1 MKVLVTDKINE
12 AAASILKPVAEVD
25 VLPTMSEDELCKVI
39 DKYDALMIRSQTK
52 VTPKI
57 IEAAKNMKII
67 GRAGVGVDN
76 VDLESS
82 TQHGI
87 IVVNSPDGNTHAAAE
102 HTLAIMLAMSRN
114 IPQAVSSTKQGL
126 WERSKFV
133 GTEVFGKTLGIIG
146 LGKIG
151 SHVAKVAIALGMK
164 VVVCDPYASKEIVEK
179 IGALYIP
186 TFDEFWGLCDYITLH
201 TPKTKDT
208 IHMINKDTIAKMK
221 KGVKI
226 INCARGGIIDEKAL
240 AEAIENGQVSGAAI
254 DVYEDEPKIELSPL
268 LKAQGNILLT
278 PHLGASTKEAQL
290 NVAIDVAEQ
299 IKEVLQGGSARSAVN
314 IPSLKAEKLEP
325 VKDYM
330 QLAENLGE
338 IVSQL
343 ASESFK
349 AVDITVDGYLSTVDV
364 SPIETAVLKGIYSKQ
379 LDAVNYVNA
388 PVIAKERGLETK
400 ISKSNKDSVALGAIS
415 VKITTDKDEYTASG
429 ALITKEI
436 ERITQINQYV
446 TSIKP
451 EKHMLIIPHE
461 NKPSMIAK
469 VATVIGKHD
478 ININRMNVAQKSK
491 PLAKS
496 KDNISIM
503 IINTDTAVDKNTLSE
518 ISKIEGVQKAK
529 YISIT
534 A

>member
-12 AAASILKPVAEVD
+12 AAAEILKPVADVD
-25 VLPTMSEDELCKVI
+25 ILPTMSEDELCKI
-39 DKYDALMIRSQTK
+39 IGEYDAMMIRSQTK
-52 VTPKI
+52 VTPRI

-76 VDLESS
+76 VDLEVA
-82 TQHGI
+82 TQKGI

-102 HTLAIMLAMSRN
+102 HTLAIMLSMSRN
-114 IPQAVSSTKQGL
+114 IPQAVASTKQGL

-133 GTEVFGKTLGIIG
+133 GTEVFGKTLGIVGI
-146 LGKIG
+146 GKIG
-151 SHVAKVAIALGMK
+151 SHVAKVAMALGMK
-164 VVVCDPYASKEIVEK
+164 VVVCDPFASKEFVEK
-179 IGALYIP
+179 LGASYIP
-186 TFDEFWGLCDYITLH
+186 AFNEFWGLCDYITLH
-201 TPKTKDT
+201 VPKTKDT
-208 IHMINKDTIAKMK
+208 LHMINKDTISKMK

-226 INCARGGIIDEKAL
+226 INCARGGIIDENAL
-240 AEAIENGQVSGAAI
+240 KDALENGQVSGVAI

-268 LKAQGNILLT
+268 LKAEGNVLLT
-278 PHLGASTKEAQL
+278 PHLGASTKEAQF

-299 IKEVLQGGSARSAVN
+299 IKEVLSGGSARSAVN

-330 QLAENLGE
+330 PLAENLGE

-343 ASESFK
+343 ASGSFK
-349 AVDITVDGYLSTVDV
+349 SVEITVDGYLSSVDV
-364 SPIETAVLKGIYSKQ
+364 SPVETAVLKGIYSKQ

-400 ISKSNKDSVALGAIS
+400 VSKSNKDSGALGAIS
-415 VKITTDKDEYTASG
+415 VKIFTDNDEYIASG
-429 ALITKEI
+429 SLITKEI
-436 ERITQINQYV
+436 QRITQINQYI

-451 EKHMLIIPHE
+451 EKHMLLVPHE

-469 VATVIGKHD
+469 VATVIGEHN

-491 PLAKS
+491 PLSKKS
-496 KDNISIM
+496 DNISIM
-503 IINTDTAVDKNTLSE
+503 IINTDTAVDKATLEE
-518 ISKIEGVQKAK
+518 IAKINGVMNAK

>member
-12 AAASILKPVAEVD
+12 AAASILKPVADVD
-25 VLPTMSEDELCKVI
+25 MLPTMTEDELCKVI
-39 DKYDALMIRSQTK
+39 DQYDALMIRSQTK

-76 VDLESS
+76 INLEAA

-114 IPQAVSSTKQGL
+114 IPQAVESTKRGL

-133 GTEVFGKTLGIIG
+133 GTEVFGKTLGVIG

-151 SHVAKVAIALGMK
+151 SHVAKVAISLGMK

-179 IGALYIP
+179 LGAVYVSS
-186 TFDEFWGLCDYITLH
+186 FDEFWGLCDYITVH
-201 TPKTKDT
+201 TPKTRETTHLINQDT
-208 IHMINKDTIAKMK
+208 ISKMK
-221 KGVKI
+221 RGVKI
-226 INCARGGIIDEKAL
+226 INCARGGIIDEQALAKAL
-240 AEAIENGQVSGAAI
+240 KSGQVSGAAI

-268 LKAQGNILLT
+268 LHAEGNVLLT
-278 PHLGASTKEAQL
+278 PHLGASTSEAQF

-299 IKEVLQGGSARSAVN
+299 IKDVLSGGSARSAVN

-325 VKDYM
+325 VKEYM
-330 QLAENLGE
+330 TLAENLGE
-338 IVSQL
+338 VVSQL
-343 ASESFK
+343 SAGSLKS
-349 AVDITVDGYLSTVDV
+349 VDIIVDGYLSTVDV
-364 SPIETAVLKGIYSKQ
+364 SPIEVAVLKGILSSQ
-379 LDAVNYVNA
+379 LDAVNFVNA
-388 PVIAKERGLETK
+388 PIIAKERGLEIK
-400 ISKSNKDSVALGAIS
+400 VSKSNKDSQALGAIT
-415 VKITTDKDEYTASG
+415 VKINTDKDEYITSG
-429 ALITKEI
+429 ALIAKEI
-436 ERITQINQYV
+436 QRITQINQYV

-461 NKPSMIAK
+461 NKPSMIAQ
-469 VATVIGKHD
+469 VATVIGAHN

-491 PLAKS
+491 QLTKS
-496 KDNISIM
+496 QDNISIM
-503 IINTDTAVDKNTLSE
+503 IINTDNVVDKNTLNEISE
-518 ISKIEGVQKAK
+518 IKGIKTAK

>member
-12 AAASILKPVAEVD
+12 AAASILKPVAQVD
-25 VLPTMSEDELCKVI
+25 ILPTMDEDELCKVI
-39 DKYDALMIRSQTK
+39 GDYDALMIRSQTK

-76 VDLESS
+76 INLDSA

-114 IPQAVSSTKQGL
+114 NPQAVQSTKQGL

-133 GTEVFGKTLGIIG
+133 GTEVFGKTLGIVG

-151 SHVAKVAIALGMK
+151 SHVAKVAISLGMK
-164 VVVCDPYASKEIVEK
+164 VVVCDPYASKEMVEK
-179 IGALYIP
+179 LGAVYIQ

-201 TPKTKDT
+201 TPKTRET
-208 IHMINKDTIAKMK
+208 MHLVNKDTISKMK

-226 INCARGGIIDEKAL
+226 INCARGGIIDESAL
-240 AEAIENGQVSGAAI
+240 ADALKSGQVSGAAI

-268 LKAQGNILLT
+268 LKAEGNVLLT
-278 PHLGASTKEAQL
+278 PHLGASTQEAQF

-299 IKEVLQGGSARSAVN
+299 IKEVLEGGSARSAVN

-338 IVSQL
+338 VASQL
-343 ASESFK
+343 ATENFGSVE
-349 AVDITVDGYLSTVDV
+349 IIVDGYLSTVDV
-364 SPIETAVLKGIYSKQ
+364 SPIEVAVLKGIFATQ
-379 LDAVNYVNA
+379 LDAVNFVNA
-388 PVIAKERGLETK
+388 PVIAKERGLEIKVT
-400 ISKSNKDSVALGAIS
+400 KSNKDSQALGAIS
-415 VKITTDKDEYTASG
+415 VKLHAQKDDFVASG

-436 ERITQINQYV
+436 QRITQINQYV

-451 EKHMLIIPHE
+451 EKHMLIVPHE
-461 NKPSMIAK
+461 NKPSMVAQ
-469 VATVIGKHD
+469 VATVIGAHN

-491 PLAKS
+491 QLAKAQ
-496 KDNISIM
+496 DNISVM
-503 IINTDTAVDKNTLSE
+503 IINTDCVVDDKTLKE
-518 ISKIEGVQKAK
+518 ISKIDGVKNPK

>member
-12 AAASILKPVAEVD
+12 AAAGILKSIAEVD
-25 VLPTMSEDELCKVI
+25 ILPTMDEDELCKII

-76 VDLESS
+76 VDLESA

-102 HTLAIMLAMSRN
+102 HTLAIMLSMSRN
-114 IPQAVSSTKQGL
+114 IPQAVASTKQGL

-151 SHVAKVAIALGMK
+151 SHVAKVAMALGMK
-164 VVVCDPYASKEIVEK
+164 VVVCDPYASKEFVEK
-179 IGALYIP
+179 LGATYISS
-186 TFDEFWGLCDYITLH
+186 FDDFWGLCDYITLH
-201 TPKTKDT
+201 VPKTKDT
-208 IHMINKDTIAKMK
+208 MHMINKETISKMK

-226 INCARGGIIDEKAL
+226 INCARGGIIDENAL
-240 AEAIENGQVSGAAI
+240 KSALENGQVSGAAI

-268 LKAQGNILLT
+268 LKAEGNVLLT
-278 PHLGASTKEAQL
+278 PHLGASTKEAQF

-299 IKEVLQGGSARSAVN
+299 IKDVLTGGSARSAVN

-343 ASESFK
+343 AKDGFK
-349 AVDITVDGYLSTVDV
+349 SVDITGDGYLATVDV

-400 ISKSNKDSVALGAIS
+400 VSKSNKDSGALGAIS
-415 VKITTDKDEYTASG
+415 VKINTTKDEFIASG
-429 ALITKEI
+429 SLITKEI
-436 ERITQINQYV
+436 QRITQINQYV

-451 EKHMLIIPHE
+451 EKHMLLVPHE

-469 VATVIGKHD
+469 VATVIGAHD

-491 PLAKS
+491 PLVKTA
-496 KDNISIM
+496 DNISIM
-503 IINTDTAVDKNTLSE
+503 IINTDSGVDKSTLDE
-518 ISKIEGVQKAK
+518 ISKIEGVKNAK
-529 YISIT
+529 YISIS

>member
-25 VLPTMSEDELCKVI
+25 ILPTMTEEELCKI
-39 DKYDALMIRSQTK
+39 IGDYDALMIRSQTK

-57 IEAAKNMKII
+57 IEAAKNMKIV

-76 VDLESS
+76 VNLEAA
-82 TQHGI
+82 TQKGI

-114 IPQAVSSTKQGL
+114 IPQAVQSTKQGL

-133 GTEVFGKTLGIIG
+133 GTEVYGKTLGIVG

-179 IGALYIP
+179 IGASYIES
-186 TFDEFWGLCDYITLH
+186 FDDFWGLCDYITLH
-201 TPKTKDT
+201 TPKTRET
-208 IHMINKDTIAKMK
+208 IHLVNKETIAKMK

-226 INCARGGIIDEKAL
+226 VNCARGGIIDEEAL
-240 AEAIENGQVSGAAI
+240 AEALKSGQVSGAAI
-254 DVYEDEPKIELSPL
+254 DVYEEEPKIELSPL
-268 LKAQGNILLT
+268 LHADGNVLLT
-278 PHLGASTKEAQL
+278 PHLGASTSEAQF

-299 IKEVLQGGSARSAVN
+299 IKEVLSGGSARSAVN

-325 VKDYM
+325 VKEYM

-338 IVSQL
+338 IASQL
-343 ASESFK
+343 TADNIKIVE
-349 AVDITVDGYLSTVDV
+349 VTVDGYLTTVDL
-364 SPIETAVLKGIYSKQ
+364 SPIEVAVIKGIFASQ
-379 LDAVNYVNA
+379 LEGVNFVNA
-388 PVIAKERGLETK
+388 PVIAKERGLEIKVT
-400 ISKSNKDSVALGAIS
+400 KSNKDTQALGTIT
-415 VKITTDKDEYTASG
+415 VKLITEADEVIVSG
-429 ALITKEI
+429 ALIAKEI
-436 ERITQINQYV
+436 QRITQINQYV

-451 EKHMLIIPHE
+451 EKHMLLIPHE
-461 NKPSMIAK
+461 NKPTMIAQ
-469 VATVIGKHD
+469 VATVIGRHN

-491 PLAKS
+491 QLSKS

-503 IINTDTAVDKNTLSE
+503 IINTDTSVDKATLEE
-518 ISKIEGVQKAK
+518 ILKIDGVKKAK

>member
-12 AAASILKPVAEVD
+12 AAASILKPVADVD
-25 VLPTMSEDELCKVI
+25 ILPTMTEDELCKVI
-39 DKYDALMIRSQTK
+39 GDYDALMIRSQTK

-76 VDLESS
+76 VNLEAA

-114 IPQAVSSTKQGL
+114 IPQAVASTKQGL

-133 GTEVFGKTLGIIG
+133 GTEVYGKTLGVIG

-151 SHVAKVAIALGMK
+151 THVAKVAMSLGMK
-164 VVVCDPYASKEIVEK
+164 IVVCDPFASKEIVEK
-179 IGALYIP
+179 MGAVYVP
-186 TFDEFWGLCDYITLH
+186 SFDEFWGLCDYITIH

-208 IHMINKDTIAKMK
+208 MHLINKDTIAKMK

-226 INCARGGIIDEKAL
+226 INCARGGIIDETAL
-240 AEAIENGQVSGAAI
+240 AEALKSGQVSGAAI

-268 LKAQGNILLT
+268 LKAEGNVLLT
-278 PHLGASTKEAQL
+278 PHLGASTKEAQF

-299 IKEVLQGGSARSAVN
+299 IKDVLSGGSARSAVN

-338 IVSQL
+338 VVSQL
-343 ASESFK
+343 AQDGFK
-349 AVDITVDGYLSTVDV
+349 SVEITVDGYLTTVDV
-364 SPIETAVLKGIYSKQ
+364 SPIETAVLKGIFSTQ
-379 LDAVNYVNA
+379 LDVVNFVNA
-388 PVIAKERGLETK
+388 PVIAKERGLEIQVT
-400 ISKSNKDSVALGAIS
+400 KSNKDAQSLGAIR
-415 VKITTDKDEYTASG
+415 VKINTDKDEFVASG
-429 ALITKEI
+429 ALIAKDI
-436 ERITQINQYV
+436 QRITQINQYV

-451 EKHMLIIPHE
+451 ERHMLVIPHE

-469 VATVIGKHD
+469 VATVIGEHN

-491 PLAKS
+491 QLTKS
-496 KDNISIM
+496 HDNISVM
-503 IINTDTAVDKNTLSE
+503 IINTDTAVDSATLSE
-518 ISKIEGVQKAK
+518 ITKIEGIKTAK
-529 YISIT
+529 YISIN

>member
-1 MKVLVTDKINE
+1 MKVLVTDKIND
-12 AAASILKPVAEVD
+12 AAASILKPVAQVD
-25 VLPTMSEDELCKVI
+25 VLPTMSEEELCKVI
-39 DKYDALMIRSQTK
+39 GEYDALMIRSQTK

-76 VDLESS
+76 VDLEAA

-102 HTLAIMLAMSRN
+102 HTLAIMLSMSRN
-114 IPQAVSSTKQGL
+114 IPQAVASTKQGL

-133 GTEVFGKTLGIIG
+133 GTEVYGKTLGIIG
-146 LGKIG
+146 MGKIG

-164 VVVCDPYASKEIVEK
+164 VVVCDPFASKEFVEK
-179 IGALYIP
+179 LGATYIP
-186 TFDEFWGLCDYITLH
+186 TFDDFWGLCDYITLH
-201 TPKTKDT
+201 VPKTKDT
-208 IHMINKDTIAKMK
+208 LHMINKDTIAKMK

-226 INCARGGIIDEKAL
+226 INCARGGIIDEAAL
-240 AEAIENGQVSGAAI
+240 KEAVESGQVSGAAI

-268 LKAQGNILLT
+268 LKAEGNILLT
-278 PHLGASTKEAQL
+278 PHLGASTKEAQF

-299 IKEVLQGGSARSAVN
+299 IKDVLQGSSARSAVN

-343 ASESFK
+343 AAGNFK
-349 AVDITVDGYLSTVDV
+349 SVDITVDGYLSTVDV

-388 PVIAKERGLETK
+388 PVIAKDRGLETK
-400 ISKSNKDSVALGAIS
+400 VSKSNKDSGALGAIS
-415 VKITTDKDEYTASG
+415 IKITANDDEFVVSG
-429 ALITKEI
+429 SLITKEI
-436 ERITQINQYV
+436 PRITRINQYV

-451 EKHMLIIPHE
+451 EKHMLLIPHE

-469 VATVIGKHD
+469 VATVIGENG
-478 ININRMNVAQKSK
+478 INIEHMHVVQKEN
-491 PLAKS
+491 
-496 KDNISIM
+496 DNSLM
-503 IINTDTAVDKNTLSE
+503 VINTDVPVENNVLTSIQNID
-518 ISKIEGVQKAK
+518 GVKVAK
-529 YISIT
+529 YIKLT